1 MELIDKTTII
11 DLRDGSHEAF
21 ERVFHAFWGRVKAFI
36 FGYVKSDADA
46 EELAEE
52 VFVGLWVGRE
62 RLDPAR
68 SLSSYLHTVARNAA
82 LNFLRHK
89 LVRSGTPTP
98 SEESAITGEEELI
111 ARETALLI
119 EMAVEKM
126 PAQRR
131 EIYRLSRI
139 EGLKNDEIAARLGTT
154 KSNVESHLS
163 LALKDIRKVI
173 MAVLPFII

>member
-1 MELIDKTTII
+1 M
-11 DLRDGSHEAF
+11 
-21 ERVFHAFWGRVKAFI
+21 FHAFFGRVKAFI

-52 VFVGLWVGRE
+52 VFVGLWIGRE

-89 LVRSGTPTP
+89 LVRFGSPIAEG
-98 SEESAITGEEELI
+98 ESTVTGEEELI

-131 EIYRLSRI
+131 EIYRLSRV
-139 EGLKNDEIAARLGTT
+139 EGLRNEEIADLLSIT
-154 KSNVESHLS
+154 KTNVESHLS

-173 MAVLPFII
+173 LTVLPFFV